1 MAAGYLPAMPRM
13 PFLLLLLAALN
24 GSVLPQGDGPVL
36 RRTLPRDLTHNG
48 CRHAH
53 LPMAPDAAWRS
64 GSAVQNFD
72 MSGSLARSDS
82 FDVVHYGLE
91 LDVTSAAALQVTG
104 EAQITF
110 ETTEAGAENLW
121 FDLEGSLMVDSVTL
135 DGSSWAFEQVG
146 DSVFI
151 AAPDGGWQP
160 VGPQTVGMAYH
171 GQPGKDPYWGGMY
184 LTGNYIFSL
193 GIGLTTIP
201 PNHGKA
207 WYPCFD
213 QFRERA
219 AYTYGIT
226 SAGGKRFHGQ
236 GNLIQTD
243 TLGGDTIRRVFDM
256 AQPIPTYL
264 SAIAVSDYQDFDTV
278 HTGLYGEVPIRLT
291 ARPQNLQSM
300 INRFVDLP
308 VCIDAL
314 EDWWGPHAWERV
326 GYVITTDG
334 AMEHP
339 TNIAYPLSM
348 LEQSNFQNEGLYGH
362 ELGHHWWGNML
373 SPLVHNHMWI
383 KEGFAEYSSHLFEEV
398 LSGREAFV
406 EMVKDNQ
413 EFVLEQAHIDDLGFH
428 ALSPIPDAEIYGR
441 HSYNKGASVVHNL
454 RNYLGDELFRT
465 GGQNVLAQHY
475 GEAMDDVMLE
485 AAWEEA
491 TGVDLT
497 PWFDAHIRQPG
508 FSTWVLDSTSTV
520 PNGEVPGYTTTLYL
534 QQKLRACEN
543 HHENEPLDVTVW
555 SASGEREV
563 EQIVA
568 GGQYAT
574 AAVVTDLDPVM
585 VALNAEG
592 RLNQGRMDLDYWL
605 SGTSSLQNLP
615 WVDMRI
621 GCDAFPESSDSV
633 LIRVEHHWAGPD
645 GAPGET
651 PAEGAPYLEQISST
665 HFWSVDGIWPEEGLL
680 LDARFTYRGG
690 DEDELD
696 FDLYGQTEEE
706 AFLAWRETPADP
718 WIEYPDY
725 EIQMGSAFNGGG
737 VFKVN
742 RLRRGQYAFANGDV
756 SVGIAA
762 PEAPEASVSWVYP
775 NPARDAVHVTWPEQA
790 QSLSIQDA
798 SGSEVYS
805 MDSRSPGSD
814 MLSVAAWPRGTFV
827 LVWTDAQGETCSHTR
842 LVLD

>member
-1 MAAGYLPAMPRM
+1 MTVGYLPAMARLS
-13 PFLLLLLAALN
+13 FVLLLIAAIN
-24 GSVLPQGDGPVL
+24 GPVFSQGNGPVL
-36 RRTLPRDLTHNG
+36 RITAARDLTHNG

-53 LPMAPDAAWRS
+53 LPKAELAALRAS
-64 GSAVQNFD
+64 STENFD
-72 MSGSLARSDS
+72 MTGSLARSDS
-82 FDVVHYGLE
+82 FDVEHYGLE
-91 LDVTSAAALQVTG
+91 LDVTTANTLEVSGSAAIRFATL
-104 EAQITF
+104 ES
-110 ETTEAGAENLW
+110 GASNLW
-121 FDLEGSLMVDSVTL
+121 FDLEGTLTVDSVKL
-135 DGSSWAFEQVG
+135 DGQSWTYLQLG

-151 AAPDGGWQP
+151 DAPDGDWQP
-160 VGPQTVGMAYH
+160 GPAQTVELHYH

-184 LTGNYIFSL
+184 LTTHYIYSL
-193 GIGLTTIP
+193 GIGLTTVP

-236 GNLIQTD
+236 GQLVQTD
-243 TLGGDTIRRVFDM
+243 SLGGDTVRRVFDM
-256 AQPIPTYL
+256 QQPIPTYL
-264 SAIAVSDYQDFDTV
+264 SAIAVADYQDFDTV

-291 ARPQNLQSM
+291 ARPANLNSM
-300 INRFVDLP
+300 KSRFADLP
-308 VCIDAL
+308 VCIDAM

-413 EFVLEQAHIDDLGFH
+413 QFVLEQAHVDDGGFF
-428 ALSPIPDAEIYGR
+428 ALSPIPDANIYGR

-454 RNYLGDELFRT
+454 RNYLGDELFRQ
-465 GGQNVLAQHY
+465 GGQAVLATHY
-475 GEAMDDVMLE
+475 GGAMDDVMLE
-485 AAWEEA
+485 AAWEAA

-508 FSTWVLDSTSTV
+508 FSTWVLDSAITAV
-520 PNGEVPGYTTTLYL
+520 PDEVPGHVTTLHL

-543 HHENEPLDVTVW
+543 HHENEPLEVTVW
-555 SASGEREV
+555 DFAGQREV
-563 EQIVA
+563 VQIVV

-574 AAVVTDLDPVM
+574 ADIVTDLQPAM

-592 RLNQGRMDLDYWL
+592 RLNQGRMDLDYWI
-605 SGTSSLQNLP
+605 TEPSSLQNLP

-621 GCDAFPESSDSV
+621 GCDEIAEGDSALV
-633 LIRVEHHWAGPD
+633 RVEHHWAGPD

-651 PAEGAPYLEQISST
+651 PAGKAPYVEQLSST
-665 HFWSVDGIWPEEGLL
+665 HFWTVNGLWPDEGLL

-696 FDLYGQTEEE
+696 FDLYGQTEAD
-706 AFLAWRETPADP
+706 AFLAWRATPADP
-718 WIEYPDY
+718 WVEYPDY

-737 VFKVN
+737 VFKVSK
-742 RLRRGQYAFANGDV
+742 LRRGQYAFANGDV
-756 SVGIAA
+756 SVGVTSPDP
-762 PEAPEASVSWVYP
+762 PEGPGEWVYP
-775 NPARDAVHVTWPEQA
+775 NPARDEVHITWPEKA
-790 QSLSIQDA
+790 HGLSVQDA
-798 SGSEVYS
+798 SGREIRRVIGTAL
-805 MDSRSPGSD
+805 GSST
-814 MLSVAAWPRGTFV
+814 LNVAGWPRGTVV
-827 LVWTDAQGETCSHTR
+827 LVWTDAEGGMCGTAR
-842 LVLD
+842 LVLE

>member
-1 MAAGYLPAMPRM
+1 MPRFS
-13 PFLLLLLAALN
+13 FLLLLIVAIN
-24 GSVLPQGDGPVL
+24 GPVFPQGDGPIL
-36 RRTLPRDLTHNG
+36 RRTLPRDLSHHG
-48 CRHAH
+48 CRQAH
-53 LPMAPDAAWRS
+53 LPAEALLARRSSAANE
-64 GSAVQNFD
+64 NFD

-82 FDVVHYGLE
+82 FDITHYGLE
-91 LDVTSAAALQVTG
+91 LDVTSASSLQVTG
-104 EAQITF
+104 AAHITF
-110 ETTEAGAENLW
+110 ETIAPGANNLW
-121 FDLEGSLMVDSVTL
+121 FDLEGSLEVDSVSV
-135 DGSSWAFEQVG
+135 DGASWTFEQQG
-146 DSVFI
+146 DSIFI
-151 AAPDGGWQP
+151 AAPDGGWQS
-160 VGPQTVGMAYH
+160 VGPQVVGLHYQ

-184 LTGNYIFSL
+184 LTGDYIFSL

-236 GNLIQTD
+236 GELIQTD
-243 TLGGDTIRRVFDM
+243 SLGGDTIRRVFDM
-256 AQPIPTYL
+256 PQPIPTYL
-264 SAIAVSDYQDFDTV
+264 SAIAVADYQDWDTTHV
-278 HTGLYGEVPIRLT
+278 GVYGEVPIRLT
-291 ARPQNLQSM
+291 AKPANLNQMKS
-300 INRFVDLP
+300 RFADLG

-314 EDWWGPHAWERV
+314 EDWWGPHAWQRV

-348 LEQSNFQNEGLYGH
+348 LAQSNFQNEGLYGH
-362 ELGHHWWGNML
+362 ELGHHWWGDML
-373 SPLVHNHMWI
+373 SPLLHNHMWI
-383 KEGFAEYSSHLFEEV
+383 KEGFAEYSSHLFEEL

-413 EFVLEQAHIDDLGFH
+413 QFVLEQAHIDDLGFH

-454 RNYLGDELFRT
+454 RNYLGDALFRS
-465 GGQNVLAQHY
+465 GGQAVLATHY

-508 FSTWVLDSTSTV
+508 FSTWVLDSTGTQ
-520 PNGEVPGYTTTLYL
+520 PNGEVPGFTTTLHL
-534 QQKLRACEN
+534 QQKLRACEQ

-555 SASGEREV
+555 SASGERV
-563 EQIVA
+563 VAQIIA

-574 AAVVTDLDPVM
+574 AEVVTDIEPVM

-605 SGTSSLQNLP
+605 TGTSSLQNLP

-621 GCDAFPESSDSV
+621 GCDEFPELADSV
-633 LIRVEHHWAGPD
+633 FVRVEHHWAGPD

-651 PAEGAPYLEQISST
+651 PAASAPYMEQISST
-665 HFWSVDGIWPEEGLL
+665 HFWTVDGIWPDEGLL

-696 FDLYGQTEEE
+696 YDLYGQTEAD
-706 AFLAWRETPADP
+706 AFLAWRASAADP

-725 EIQMGSAFNGGG
+725 EIQMGSAFNGSG
-737 VFKVN
+737 VFKIS

-756 SVGIAA
+756 SAGIGT
-762 PEAPEASVSWVYP
+762 PDSNLLASAGAVYP
-775 NPARDAVHVTWPEQA
+775 NPAQDEVRLVPPLEAAELQVVDGAGRQVLRRATWTGTA
-790 QSLSIQDA
+790 RTLDV
-798 SGSEVYS
+798 SGWKRGVYV
-805 MDSRSPGSD
+805 M
-814 MLSVAAWPRGTFV
+814 
-827 LVWTDAQGETCSHTR
+827 VWTRANGELLDRQR
-842 LVLD
+842 LVLE

>member
-1 MAAGYLPAMPRM
+1 MPRM
-13 PFLLLLLAALN
+13 LAFLLFFLATT
-24 GSVLPQGDGPVL
+24 GSVFSQGDGAVL
-36 RRTLPRDLTHNG
+36 RRTVPRDLTHNG

-53 LPMAPDAAWRS
+53 LPAGPAAAWRS
-64 GSAVQNFD
+64 ASADANFD
-72 MSGSLARSDS
+72 MTGSLARSDS
-82 FDVVHYGLE
+82 FDVQHYGLE

-104 EAQITF
+104 AAHITF
-110 ETTEAGAENLW
+110 ETLEAGANNLW
-121 FDLEGSLMVDSVTL
+121 FDLEGTLEVDSVTL
-135 DGSSWAFEQVG
+135 DGGPWSFQQVG

-151 AAPDGGWQP
+151 GAPDGGWQP
-160 VGPQTVGMAYH
+160 AGPQVVGLAYH

-219 AYTYGIT
+219 AYTYGMT

-243 TLGGDTIRRVFDM
+243 SLGGDTIRRVFDM
-256 AQPIPTYL
+256 TQPIPTYL

-278 HTGLYGEVPIRLT
+278 HTGAYGEVPIRLT

-300 INRFVDLP
+300 VNRFVDLP

-454 RNYLGDELFRT
+454 RNYLGDELFRN

-508 FSTWVLDSTSTV
+508 FSTWVLDSTTTQS
-520 PNGEVPGYTTTLYL
+520 NGEVPGYTTTLYL

-555 SASGEREV
+555 SAAGEREV
-563 EQIVA
+563 AQIVV

-574 AAVVTDLDPVM
+574 AEVVTDLQPVM

-651 PAEGAPYLEQISST
+651 PAQSAPYTEQISST
-665 HFWSVDGIWPEEGLL
+665 HFWSVDGIWPDEGLL

-737 VFKVN
+737 VFKVS

-756 SVGIAA
+756 SVDIAA
-762 PEAPEASVSWVYP
+762 PEAPEVIASWVYP
-775 NPARDAVHVTWPEQA
+775 NPAKDAVHVTWPEQA
-790 QSLSIQDA
+790 QSLLIQDA
-798 SGSEVYS
+798 SGRHVHS
-805 MDSRSPGSD
+805 MDSRPAGSN

-827 LVWTDAQGETCSHTR
+827 LVWTDAQGETCGHTR

>member
-1 MAAGYLPAMPRM
+1 MPRSS
-13 PFLLLLLAALN
+13 FVLLLLAALS
-24 GSVLPQGDGPVL
+24 GPVFPQGDGPVL
-36 RRTLPRDLTHNG
+36 RLTTPRDLSHNG

-53 LPMAPDAAWRS
+53 LPLQALAAAR
-64 GSAVQNFD
+64 GGAATENFD

-91 LDVTSAAALQVTG
+91 LDVTTASSLQVTG
-104 EAQITF
+104 SAAITLSTL
-110 ETTEAGAENLW
+110 ESGASNLW
-121 FDLEGSLMVDSVTL
+121 FDLHGGLTVDSVTL
-135 DGSSWAFEQVG
+135 DGMDWGFDQVG

-151 AAPDGGWQP
+151 AAPDGNWQP
-160 VGPQTVGMAYH
+160 VGPQVVALHYH
-171 GQPGKDPYWGGMY
+171 GQPGKDPYWGGMS
-184 LTGNYIFSL
+184 LTGDYIYSL

-236 GNLIQTD
+236 GQLVLVD
-243 TLGGDTIRRVFDM
+243 SLGGDTLRRVYDM
-256 AQPIPTYL
+256 PQPIPTYL
-264 SAIAVSDYQDFDTV
+264 SAIAVANYEDWDTT
-278 HTGLYGEVPIRLT
+278 HTGAFGEVPIRLT
-291 ARPQNLQSM
+291 AKPANLQQM
-300 INRFVDLP
+300 KNRFVDLG
-308 VCIDAL
+308 VCIDAM
-314 EDWWGPHAWERV
+314 EDWWGPHAWDRV
-326 GYVITTDG
+326 GYVITPQG

-362 ELGHHWWGNML
+362 ELGHHWWGNMV

-383 KEGFAEYSSHLFEEV
+383 KEGFAEYSSHLFEEE

-413 EFVLEQAHIDDLGFH
+413 QFVLEQAHIDDGGFF
-428 ALSPIPDAEIYGR
+428 ALSPIPDANIYGR

-454 RNYLGDELFRT
+454 RNYLGDELFRS
-465 GGQNVLAQHY
+465 GGQALLATHY
-475 GEAMDDVMLE
+475 GGAMDDVMLE
-485 AAWEEA
+485 AAWEAA
-491 TGVDLT
+491 TGMDVT

-508 FSTWVLDSTSTV
+508 FSTWVLDSTSTMGLGA
-520 PNGEVPGYTTTLYL
+520 PTGHLTTLHL
-534 QQKLRACEN
+534 QQKLRMCDDF
-543 HHENEPLDVTVW
+543 HENEPLDVTVW
-555 SASGEREV
+555 DAEGNREV
-563 EQIVA
+563 AQIVV

-574 AAVVTDLDPVM
+574 ADVVTTLDPVM

-592 RLNQGRMDLDYWL
+592 RLNQGRMDLDYWI
-605 SGTSSLQNLP
+605 SETSSLQNLP

-621 GCDAFPESSDSV
+621 GCDEIAVGDSA

-651 PAEGAPYLEQISST
+651 PADMAPYVEQISST
-665 HFWSVDGIWPEEGLL
+665 HFWTVDGIWPDDGLL

-696 FDLYGQTEEE
+696 FDLYGQTEAD
-706 AFLAWRETPADP
+706 AFLAWRAAPADP
-718 WIEYPDY
+718 WVQYPDY
-725 EIQMGSAFNGGG
+725 ELQMGSAFNGGG
-737 VFKVN
+737 VFKVS

-756 SVGIAA
+756 SVGTAS
-762 PEAPEASVSWVYP
+762 PETYDGSGQRVFP
-775 NPARDAVHVTWPEQA
+775 NPARDEVRITWPEVA
-790 QSLSIQDA
+790 CSLCVQDA
-798 SGSEVYS
+798 AGREIQRINGIRSGTVTL
-805 MDSRSPGSD
+805 D
-814 MLSVAAWPRGTFV
+814 VTAWPRGTVV
-827 LVWTDAQGETCSHTR
+827 LIWTDAAGEPCGTSR
-842 LVLD
+842 LMLE